1 MSKAPHDH
9 FLQIT
14 AKQQSKRLNKYG
26 TLWDRDLV
34 SVVRIRE
41 SRYYRDFFLKKTY
54 ENFVGTLETGRV
66 TRRGVR
72 IERFDCIGYWNSK
85 ISSCA
90 EHSGA

>member
-1 MSKAPHDH
+1 MSKAPH

-41 SRYYRDFFLKKTY
+41 SRYYRGFF
-54 ENFVGTLETGRV
+54 
-66 TRRGVR
+66 
-72 IERFDCIGYWNSK
+72 
-85 ISSCA
+85 
-90 EHSGA
+90 